1 MTLTLTRSLAAMA
14 FPASGLE
21 AVWRN
26 HIDDVA
32 EMLKTY
38 HEGNY
43 KIWNL
48 SERTYDYSK
57 FDNQLMDFGFPDHH
71 SPPLK
76 MLFEIV
82 LTMYEWLRDKMH
94 VAAVHCMVSWKRRPN
109 KKKEKKRGYL
119 RFSQGGKGRTGTVI
133 CAYLLYVNRFATP
146 DDAFAYFATKRSAIE
161 KGVTQPS
168 QKRHARLFLVRSL
181 HT

>member
-1 MTLTLTRSLAAMA
+1 MA
-14 FPASGLE
+14 FPASGIE

-38 HEGNY
+38 HDGHY

-57 FDNQLMDFGFPDHH
+57 FDNQTVDFGFPDHH

-82 LTMYEWLRDKMH
+82 WSMYEWLRSDKHH
-94 VAAVHCMVSWKRRPN
+94 VAAVHCMVRSPTFASRRSPSHAT
-109 KKKEKKRGYL
+109 
-119 RFSQGGKGRTGTVI
+119 SQGGKGRTGTVI
-133 CAYLLYVNRFATP
+133 CAYLIFVNRFQTP
-146 DDAFAYFATKRSAIE
+146 DESFAYFATKRSAIE

-168 QKRHARLFLVRSL
+168 QKRCAPPRRILPC
-181 HT
+181 

>member
-1 MTLTLTRSLAAMA
+1 MA
-14 FPASGLE
+14 FPASGIE

-38 HEGNY
+38 HDGSY

-57 FDNQLMDFGFPDHH
+57 FDNQTVDFGFPDHH

-82 LTMYEWLRDKMH
+82 WSMYEYLRADKHH
-94 VAAVHCMVSWKRRPN
+94 VAAVHCMVRP
-109 KKKEKKRGYL
+109 
-119 RFSQGGKGRTGTVI
+119 SSRTIFNFVSLSGARV
-133 CAYLLYVNRFATP
+133 ARA
-146 DDAFAYFATKRSAIE
+146 ARAQSSARI
-161 KGVTQPS
+161 
-168 QKRHARLFLVRSL
+168 
-181 HT
+181 

>member
-1 MTLTLTRSLAAMA
+1 MNHLSPILNHLKKNVSRDRTRFDDDRFDLDLTYITDNIIGTLPAVACAALTRAAMA
-14 FPASGLE
+14 YPASGIE

-32 EMLKTY
+32 DMLKTY
-38 HEGNY
+38 HEGHY

-57 FDNQLMDFGFPDHH
+57 FDNQTVDFGFPDHH

-82 LTMYEWLRDKMH
+82 WSMYEWLRADKHH
-94 VAAVHCMVSWKRRPN
+94 VAAVHCMVRARSRPAARGSDARNRREARAAP
-109 KKKEKKRGYL
+109 EP
-119 RFSQGGKGRTGTVI
+119 S
-133 CAYLLYVNRFATP
+133 
-146 DDAFAYFATKRSAIE
+146 SAP
-161 KGVTQPS
+161 T
-168 QKRHARLFLVRSL
+168 
-181 HT
+181 